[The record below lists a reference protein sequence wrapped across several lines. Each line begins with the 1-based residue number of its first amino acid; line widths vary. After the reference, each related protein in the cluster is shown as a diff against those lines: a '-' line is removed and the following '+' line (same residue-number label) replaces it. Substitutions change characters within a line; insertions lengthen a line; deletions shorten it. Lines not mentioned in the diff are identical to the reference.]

1 MSGGCYHVLRE
12 QARLTKPVCFT
23 LYSCLFHTMLTICHS
38 SNPRPSPLPIVLRS
52 LPFFALAHAP
62 THTQIVAL
70 RTRFKESGP
79 GANGVQL
86 EQGLTLMLSSREE
99 LNKFAA
105 TRDEL
110 GTLRS
115 IFKSRINVELSSTF
129 QKY

>member
-1 MSGGCYHVLRE
+1 MF
-12 QARLTKPVCFT
+12 ARPGA
-23 LYSCLFHTMLTICHS
+23 SHHACLFPSILTICLGVP
-38 SNPRPSPLPIVLRS
+38 NPPSAPV
-52 LPFFALAHAP
+52 FFAR
-62 THTQIVAL
+62 TYTQIVAL

-110 GTLRS
+110 GALCGQS
-115 IFKSRINVELSSTF
+115 SRVEYVYL
-129 QKY
+129 